1 VDGSTTRR
9 HEGTGLGLAICQKLA
24 HLLGGQITVESAP
37 GVGSTFTLSL
47 PLHPAAPRE
56 PAVATRAA
64 PPAEAGAD
72 RRPLPSTRGIVLV
85 IDDEE
90 EARRLISDHL
100 TAAGFRVVAA
110 RDGQEGLD
118 LARRHRPTA
127 ITLDVMMPKMDGWK
141 VISRLKASPETAD
154 IPVVMVSVSEDRATG
169 VALGASGYVLKPVDR
184 ATLLAELEGVAAACR
199 VRRVLVVDDD
209 PAVREQLSSIL
220 GERGYRVETAS
231 GGAEGLALIRQ
242 HRPDAVILDL
252 MMPDVDGFTVLER
265 LRDDPATLDLPVVIL
280 TAKDLTGEERERLR
294 RAAQQVLG
302 KGEVGQGPLLERLD
316 RTLDRLLSSSPA
328 TRMGEREPLILVVE
342 DNAVAALQIRS
353 ALEESGY
360 AVETVSGGAEAL
372 ERVAAAA
379 PDAVVLDLMMPG
391 VDGFQVLEEI
401 RSTPRTARLP
411 VLVLT
416 AKALTAADRARL
428 THNRVQELV
437 QKGSLDR
444 DQLVARVGRLLG
456 REEPASRPE
465 AAQLPEDRAE
475 ERAERAPARPA
486 AANLPGGRILV
497 AEDNPDNRFTI
508 SALLEELGYEH
519 ETVED
524 GQEAVLAAK
533 RLRPALILMDMQLP
547 VLGGLDATRQIK
559 ADETLR
565 DIPIV
570 ALTAKA
576 MKGDREEILAAGCDD
591 YLAKPLEPAAL
602 AATLRK
608 WMA

>member
-1 VDGSTTRR
+1 
-9 HEGTGLGLAICQKLA
+9 
-24 HLLGGQITVESAP
+24 
-37 GVGSTFTLSL
+37 
-47 PLHPAAPRE
+47 
-56 PAVATRAA
+56 
-64 PPAEAGAD
+64 
-72 RRPLPSTRGIVLV
+72 
-85 IDDEE
+85 
-90 EARRLISDHL
+90 
-100 TAAGFRVVAA
+100 
-110 RDGQEGLD
+110 
-118 LARRHRPTA
+118 
-127 ITLDVMMPKMDGWK
+127 
-141 VISRLKASPETAD
+141 
-154 IPVVMVSVSEDRATG
+154 MVSVSEDRATG

-184 ATLLAELEGVAAACR
+184 GTLLAELEGVAAGRR

-265 LRDDPATLDLPVVIL
+265 LRADPATLDLPVIVL

-294 RAAQQVLG
+294 RSAQQVLG
-302 KGEVGQGPLLERLD
+302 KGETGQGSLLERLD
-316 RTLDRLLSSSPA
+316 RTLDRLLSSGSA
-328 TRMGEREPLILVVE
+328 AGMGEAEPLILVVE
-342 DNAVAALQIRS
+342 DNPVAALQIRS

-360 AVETVSGGAEAL
+360 AVETASGGAEAL

-391 VDGFQVLEEI
+391 VDGFQVLQQI

-416 AKALTAADRARL
+416 AKALTAEDRARL
-428 THNRVQELV
+428 AHNHVQELV

-456 REEPASRPE
+456 RGEPARRPE
-465 AAQLPEDRAE
+465 ADRLPGDRAE
-475 ERAERAPARPA
+475 SRLEPAPARPA
-486 AANLPGGRILV
+486 AVPGGRILV

-508 SALLEELGYEH
+508 TALLEELGYEH

-524 GQEAVLAAK
+524 GQQAVLAAK

-565 DIPIV
+565 RVPIV

-591 YLAKPLEPAAL
+591 YLAKPLEPSAL